1 MSSVYEDQNI
11 FYFWIEAD
19 FKRSLKA
26 MCSGSVISK
35 VDDWKHVTI

>member
-1 MSSVYEDQNI
+1 MKIKVSI

-26 MCSGSVISK
+26 VSSGSVISK
-35 VDDWKHVTI
+35 VDDWKHVTM